1 MVRDPLSLSRQYV
14 SAVLRSAIHG
24 LSQIRH
30 PLCLSSRDPRPD
42 HHLDILRLSLPP
54 SHIHIG
60 AARNPRVFPSHP
72 SYSSFL
78 GHYSATK
85 YHTPILDQ
93 SFFPYRLPLP
103 CFILEA
109 QPSHPSSVRIL
120 CPRRQQLSTLSNFL
134 LILLYPCH
142 HERPHFRRSNRRPVP
157 APAEE
162 IGRAHV

>member
-1 MVRDPLSLSRQYV
+1 MRHLSIGMEALGDIPGTCTPLTLGAWLDYPRQEVVRGPLSLSRQYV

-109 QPSHPSSVRIL
+109 HPS
-120 CPRRQQLSTLSNFL
+120 N
-134 LILLYPCH
+134 H
-142 HERPHFRRSNRRPVP
+142 HIHPQ
-157 APAEE
+157 
-162 IGRAHV
+162 